1 MKLLLLILP
10 LYLGAAPLFAR
21 EAPVDSTQVK
31 RPVFAMTP
39 T

>member
-10 LYLGAAPLFAR
+10 IYLGAAPLFAR
-21 EAPVDSTQVK
+21 KAPADSTQVE

>member
-10 LYLGAAPLFAR
+10 LYVGAAPLFAR
-21 EAPVDSTQVK
+21 EAPADSTKVK
-31 RPVFAMTP
+31 PPVFSMTP

>member
-1 MKLLLLILP
+1 MKLLLLLLP
-10 LYLGAAPLFAR
+10 LYLGATPLFAR
-21 EAPVDSTQVK
+21 EAPADSTQVE